1 MRRLTVLSP
10 AFALVAACGG
20 GSTKQEDTLSERTT
34 EPDGPAGR
42 DSERGSGT
50 GGNSLPPR

>member
-50 GGNSLPPR
+50 GGDSLPPR